1 MVFVSGVE
9 GVGLDLLE
17 GLLPGV
23 GPPAAVVD
31 LLGVVDDAVAEDA
44 PLLAHGREVRGVAG
58 DEGVLVEVNEVG
70 RRGRG
75 SLGGVLADLLGP
87 LRWWCGQG
95 RLTPGRQVRP
105 QGVIKQLNKLV
116 DVIKVNDFSEVDYV
130 ERGLA
135 LVKISVNKSNRA
147 EIMQMVGIFRTR
159 IVDVSQDS
167 MTVEITGDE
176 EKIEAFISMVM
187 PYGIKEVCR
196 TGEVA
201 LARGNNKQ

>member
-1 MVFVSGVE
+1 MRHTIS
-9 GVGLDLLE
+9 
-17 GLLPGV
+17 
-23 GPPAAVVD
+23 
-31 LLGVVDDAVAEDA
+31 
-44 PLLAHGREVRGVAG
+44 
-58 DEGVLVEVNEVG
+58 VLVENK
-70 RRGRG
+70 
-75 SLGGVLADLLGP
+75 SGVLARIATLFAARGFNIDSLAVGETEDPDISRMTIMVKGDESVLE
-87 LRWWCGQG
+87 
-95 RLTPGRQVRP
+95 QVT
-105 QGVIKQLNKLV
+105 KQLNKLV

-201 LARGNNKQ
+201 LARGSNKQ